1 MLGIDPGL
9 ASTGYAVLATRG
21 SSLSVT
27 AIGTF
32 RTSPRTD
39 HAERL
44 HDLASSI
51 EGLTG
56 DHAISSAAIESWF
69 VHRVSRS
76 AMGMAEAR
84 GAILA
89 AIARAGVPV
98 TEYAPTAIK
107 SAVTGHGRADKQ
119 QVRLMVERLAG
130 ARPGTDH
137 AADALAAAICHA
149 SATPLAGAIRD
160 AR

>member
-1 MLGIDPGL
+1 ML
-9 ASTGYAVLATRG
+9 AAAG
-21 SSLSVT
+21 SSLSV
-27 AIGTF
+27 ADLGTF

-39 HAERL
+39 HAQRL
-44 HDLASSI
+44 HELALGV
-51 EGLTG
+51 EALTES
-56 DHAISSAAIESWF
+56 HAISSAAIESWF
-69 VHRVSRS
+69 VHQMSRS

-89 AIARAGVPV
+89 SIARAGVSV

-107 SAVTGHGRADKQ
+107 SAVTGHGRADKR

-149 SATPLAGAIRD
+149 GATPLAGAIRD